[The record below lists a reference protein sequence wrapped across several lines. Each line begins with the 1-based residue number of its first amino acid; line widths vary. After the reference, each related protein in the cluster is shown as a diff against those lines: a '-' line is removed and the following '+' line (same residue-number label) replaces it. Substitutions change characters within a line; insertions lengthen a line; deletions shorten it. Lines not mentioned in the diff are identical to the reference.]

1 MSGLLSIDSIDRSL
15 YALLYT
21 FLKTAA
27 KRRWGL
33 GMKSPSG
40 FGQQPNVSPVRS
52 TSKRKSGSEAIPDF
66 AQPAWGFLPGNLY
79 SCARTP
85 YDVRC
90 AESRTAGRTASIP
103 LFSLCGSVKGYF
115 RMKTA
120 SISFSSFLRHFNT
133 PAHANLTKESYNMR
147 VLRRE

>member
-1 MSGLLSIDSIDRSL
+1 M
-15 YALLYT
+15 
-21 FLKTAA
+21 
-27 KRRWGL
+27 

-79 SCARTP
+79 SCARAP

-90 AESRTAGRTASIP
+90 AESRTAAYSFNP
-103 LFSLCGSVKGYF
+103 PPFFSSLCGGVKGCF
-115 RMKTA
+115 RMKTV
-120 SISFSSFLRHFNT
+120 SISFSFFLRHFNT
-133 PAHANLTKESYNMR
+133 PAHANLTKEPYNMR
-147 VLRRE
+147 VLRRERKNISRLHQNVERGEKQ